1 MAGHEVPGCH
11 APITKRADHRRMS
24 PAAETPLLVEH
35 FPAPRQSLRV
45 AVVTETYPPEING
58 VALTLQRLVL
68 ALQARHHELQLVRP
82 RQRSDAVAETGAG
95 LHQVLVRGVPIP
107 RYPDLRMGLPAKR
120 SLLSL
125 WSVQRPDLV
134 HVATEGPLGW
144 SALQAARKLRLPISS
159 DFRTNFNAYSRHY
172 GLGWLHKPIA
182 GYLRKFHNL
191 AGCTMV
197 PTAGLRDALHGM
209 GFERLNVV
217 ARGVDTEGFDP
228 ARRREALRRSW
239 GATSDDPVVLYVGR
253 LAAEKNLELLA
264 RAMAAMRRESPRLRC
279 VVVGDGPER
288 ERLAALCT
296 GAVWAGPRRGEDLA
310 AHYASADLFLF
321 PSLTETYGNVV
332 PEAMASGLAVLAFD
346 HAAAAE
352 LIRNGENGLLA
363 PWGDAEAFVRQAL
376 ALVRDPA
383 RAAVFGRLAR
393 EACLGQG
400 WGRIAAQVEAVWVHL
415 LRSHTQGTDAVQADG
430 RRWRSAAPGT

>member
-1 MAGHEVPGCH
+1 
-11 APITKRADHRRMS
+11 MS
-24 PAAETPLLVEH
+24 HVAEPPLLVEH

-82 RQRSDAVAETGAG
+82 RQRVDAAAETGVG
-95 LHQVLVRGVPIP
+95 LHQVLVRGLPIP
-107 RYPDLRMGLPAKR
+107 RYPELRMGLPAKR

-144 SALQAARKLRLPISS
+144 SALQAARKLRLPVSS

-191 AGCTMV
+191 ASCTMV
-197 PTAGLRDALHGM
+197 PTVGLRDTLQDM

-228 ARRREALRRSW
+228 SRRCEALRQAW
-239 GATSDDPVVLYVGR
+239 GAAPDDPVVLYVGR

-264 RAMAAMRRESPRLRC
+264 RAVAAMRNEAPTLRC

-288 ERLAALCT
+288 ERLARLCP
-296 GAVWAGPRRGEDLA
+296 GAVWAGSRRGEDLS

-352 LIRNGENGLLA
+352 LIRDGENGLLA
-363 PWGDAEAFVRQAL
+363 PFGDGDAFVRQAVT
-376 ALVRDPA
+376 LVRDPA

-393 EACLGQG
+393 EASMGQG
-400 WGRIAAQVEAVWVHL
+400 WGRIAAQVESLWVHL
-415 LRSHTQGTDAVQADG
+415 LRSHALGTDAVQADG
-430 RRWRSAAPGT
+430 RRWRAAAPDA